1 MVNQN
6 HKMLLWNT
14 LFLFFLFASS
24 LDGSIVVIEMKRDVE
39 DHTAGFL
46 FVLAHNVDRKEW
58 ERKSLQFCDNF

>member
-1 MVNQN
+1 MNQN

-24 LDGSIVVIEMKRDVE
+24 LDGSFVIIEIRRGDE